1 MKLCLKPKASDL
13 LVIDVFVHIIIL
25 LTVIFIFYFVMIAPL
40 ESEELTNQISNQIN
54 NNMDTLYKEI
64 NNLKGMN
71 GEFKKIV
78 KQLNKPGKNNS
89 STLDIMSEYY
99 SKPDNNTKNWNLI
112 PFFGTIIVLI
122 ALLCGFFAIWG
133 TLTVSCNKCIPVGRI
148 IIENIILFGL
158 IGVIEAVFFT
168 FIAKKYVPVK
178 PSYFVNE
185 TINSLKETFNR
196 DSGGVAS
203 SQ

>member
-40 ESEELTNQISNQIN
+40 ESQELSNQVTNQIN
-54 NNMDTLYKEI
+54 NNMGTLYKEI
-64 NNLKGMN
+64 NNIDGIK
-71 GEFKKIV
+71 GEFKEIV
-78 KQLNKPGKNNS
+78 KKLNEPGDEKL

-99 SKPDNNTKNWNLI
+99 SKPDESTKNWNLI

-122 ALLCGFFAIWG
+122 ALLGGFFAIWA
-133 TLTVSCNKCIPVGRI
+133 TLKVSCNKCVPVGRI
-148 IIENIILFGL
+148 LIENVILFGL
-158 IGVIEAVFFT
+158 IGVIEAIFFT
-168 FIAKKYVPVK
+168 LIARNYIPIK

-185 TINSLKETFNR
+185 TINSLKDTFNR
-196 DSGGVAS
+196 ESASVAS

>member
-40 ESEELTNQISNQIN
+40 ESQELTNQITNQIN
-54 NNMDTLYKEI
+54 NNMGTLYKEI
-64 NNLKGMN
+64 NNIDGIK
-71 GEFKKIV
+71 GEFKEIV
-78 KQLNKPGKNNS
+78 KKLNEPGDEKL

-99 SKPDNNTKNWNLI
+99 SKPDESTKNWNLI

-122 ALLCGFFAIWG
+122 ALLGGFFAIWA
-133 TLTVSCNKCIPVGRI
+133 TLKVSCNKCVPVGRI
-148 IIENIILFGL
+148 LIENVILFGL
-158 IGVIEAVFFT
+158 IGVIEAIFFT
-168 FIAKKYVPVK
+168 LIARNYIPIK

-185 TINSLKETFNR
+185 TINSLKDTFNR
-196 DSGGVAS
+196 ESASVAS